1 MERRVGAVLP
11 LSLLLVVPTSS
22 LAGEGNV
29 PRGAASAAAFAA
41 PHAVVRVVPASPNPA
56 PKLVAIDLE
65 AAAHCARSP
74 ALVGDACSF
83 STGMTSRRVVEDGS
97 PWSWTGVL
105 EPRALEG
112 DIATPYTVDE
122 DRRVLATELLELLQG
137 TPHIAGSL
145 LVTGRT
151 LEIDS
156 VEYVVLTSFL
166 PVDM

>member
-1 MERRVGAVLP
+1 MGAVLP
-11 LSLLLVVPTSS
+11 LSLLLVVPSSS
-22 LAGEGNV
+22 LAGDGNV
-29 PRGAASAAAFAA
+29 PRGAASAAAFGA
-41 PHAVVRVVPASPNPA
+41 PHAVVRSAPAPSS

-83 STGMTSRRVVEDGS
+83 STGMTSRRVVEDGT

-112 DIATPYTVDE
+112 DIATPYTADE
-122 DRRVLATELLELLQG
+122 GRRVLATELLELLQG
-137 TPHIAGSL
+137 TPHIAGPL

-151 LEIDS
+151 LEVDS

>member
-1 MERRVGAVLP
+1 VGAVLP

-83 STGMTSRRVVEDGS
+83 STGMTSRRVVEDGT

-112 DIATPYTVDE
+112 DIATPYMVDA
-122 DRRVLATELLELLQG
+122 DFVLLETDIPLDTTLRLACLLYAA
-137 TPHIAGSL
+137 PSL
-145 LVTGRT
+145 PTSLTHTLFLSTLV
-151 LEIDS
+151 
-156 VEYVVLTSFL
+156 FF
-166 PVDM
+166 